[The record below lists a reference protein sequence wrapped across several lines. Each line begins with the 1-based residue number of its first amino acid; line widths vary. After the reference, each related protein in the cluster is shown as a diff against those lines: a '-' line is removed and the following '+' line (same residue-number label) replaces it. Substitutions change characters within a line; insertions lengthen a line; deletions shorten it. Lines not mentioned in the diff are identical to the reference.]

1 MLTLAYRFLIRSA
14 HLIRHACVNFLG
26 ALTHTV
32 KQGYSLFQ
40 LNVMYFCPLWAP
52 VLLLF
57 YAPSLATYYSI
68 HHAAVMGTGLVLTY
82 LLTPSYNLISSG
94 IRRLRSGISHITLY
108 HQDKWLQEK
117 GVKNLVE
124 YHQKLVQDGQGA
136 TLDYDAWRKHHNK
149 PNTHSNWMNWHHEQ
163 QVFKDANL
171 SIRDTMVTATNHY
184 GEPMQAHV
192 YHVQNANPSHPK
204 QHHKHL
210 VMFVGRQLSAES
222 RLAELLEFAD
232 KTGMTIHMV
241 NYPSVNDAAGKAY
254 TEEDLK
260 KCGVAVV
267 RALLKKSAH
276 FPHGIAPK
284 DISLYGNCLGC
295 VVAESTY
302 QFFYK
307 QGIHLGRRI
316 LSNGYG
322 YFRPGV
328 VRLFYHFVTSLLS
341 GALSQLSP
349 TMRTLAYR
357 LAMLILS
364 PIMFLVGTAI
374 YLAPTFGFGWQ
385 RSPFHTAKAQDHD
398 CLILGRSDDGVLL
411 KSRHIDA
418 LGPNQVL
425 ADLERKMIQSKSDSK
440 SIQEFGTAETAL
452 QAILKSTKLEDL
464 ETLKGQAISNRDN
477 NRQQQDNN
485 ATPLPVTMVGILK
498 KAGHKLSCQLADYI
512 VLRTLKRVDSN
523 GNPTQDHFLKRYTDT
538 LRSQVLCQEMA
549 LTEDTKKNSGRMNN
563 ICHEPHFADLH
574 DMAVVNPKTGK
585 VGPHDNGEALFKH
598 IANTTLSDMTHAQRT
613 IFFTWDCYK
622 KRKNLPPRLRHKAGT
637 VPVKPKIVAL
647 T

>member
-1 MLTLAYRFLIRSA
+1 MLTLAYRFLSRSV
-14 HLIRHACVNFLG
+14 HLMRSVCANFLG
-26 ALTHTV
+26 VFAHTV

-52 VLLLF
+52 VLLLLH
-57 YAPSLATYYSI
+57 APSLASYYSI
-68 HHAAVMGTGLVLTY
+68 HHAAVMATGLVLTY
-82 LLTPSYNLISSG
+82 LLTPSYNLLSSA

-124 YHQKLVQDGQGA
+124 YHQKLVQDGQGI
-136 TLDYDAWRKHHNK
+136 TLDYDAWRKHNNK
-149 PNTHSNWMNWHHEQ
+149 PNSHSNWMNWHHEQ
-163 QVFKDANL
+163 QVFKDPNL
-171 SIRDTMVTATNHY
+171 SFRDTMVAATNHY

-210 VMFVGRQLSAES
+210 IMFVGRQLSAES
-222 RLAELLEFAD
+222 RLAEILEFAD

-328 VRLFYHFVTSLLS
+328 IRLFYHFVTSLLT
-341 GALSQLSP
+341 GALRQLSP
-349 TMRTLAYR
+349 TVRNLVYGLA
-357 LAMLILS
+357 LFILS
-364 PIMFLVGTAI
+364 PIMLLVGAAI
-374 YLAPTFGFGWQ
+374 YLAPIFGFGWQ

-418 LGPNQVL
+418 LGSNQVL
-425 ADLERKMIQSKSDSK
+425 ADLEKKMVQSKSDNK
-440 SIQEFGTAETAL
+440 SIQDFDTAETAL
-452 QAILKSTKLEDL
+452 QAMLKSAKIADL
-464 ETLKGQAISNRDN
+464 ETLKDQTISNRVN
-477 NRQQQDNN
+477 NRQQQDSN
-485 ATPLPVTMVGILK
+485 ATPLPETVVGILK
-498 KAGHKLSCQLADYI
+498 KTGHTVSRQLADYI
-512 VLRTLKRVDSN
+512 VLRTLKRVDCN
-523 GNPTQDHFLKRYTDT
+523 GNPTQDHLLKRYTDT
-538 LRSQVLCQEMA
+538 LRSQVLRQEMA

-563 ICHEPHFADLH
+563 ICHEPHFADFH
-574 DMAVVNPKTGK
+574 DMSAVDPKTGK
-585 VGPHDNGEALFKH
+585 VGQQDHGKALLQDL
-598 IANTTLSDMTHAQRT
+598 ANTTLSDMTHAQRA
-613 IFFTWDCYK
+613 IFFAWDGYR
-622 KRKNLPPRLRHKAGT
+622 KRKKLPPSKRHKT
-637 VPVKPKIVAL
+637 IPVPTKQKSMR
-647 T
+647 